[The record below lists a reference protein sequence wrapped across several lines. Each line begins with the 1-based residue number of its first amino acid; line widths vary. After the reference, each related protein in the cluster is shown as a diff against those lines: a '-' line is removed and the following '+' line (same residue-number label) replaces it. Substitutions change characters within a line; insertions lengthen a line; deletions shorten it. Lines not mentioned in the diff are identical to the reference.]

1 MSIDGSTYEISV
13 PDVLLEAGKITELN
27 VSVDKARL
35 NLTSVKVT
43 EWYRTDRATISAPAD
58 YKVTLEGSQEGISIG
73 TIIGS
78 DKSVTITAVP
88 YVSKQ
93 AKVNPVSFEGD
104 ATFSQ
109 QMNEK
114 TGVRT
119 IVVQELKSHITVTFD
134 GITL

>member
-1 MSIDGSTYEISV
+1 M
-13 PDVLLEAGKITELN
+13 
-27 VSVDKARL
+27 
-35 NLTSVKVT
+35 
-43 EWYRTDRATISAPAD
+43 
-58 YKVTLEGSQEGISIG
+58 
-73 TIIGS
+73 
-78 DKSVTITAVP
+78 TITAVP
-88 YVSKQ
+88 YISKD